1 MTTKDILTVEDIAR
15 ELSISPRTVRHL
27 FHIGELKGRKVA
39 GKYLITRER
48 LKEYINGK
56 T

>member
-1 MTTKDILTVEDIAR
+1 MIEKDFLDVEDVAR
-15 ELSISPRTVRHL
+15 ELGISPRTVRLL
-27 FHIGELKGRKVA
+27 FHTGELKGRMVA

-56 T
+56 V